1 MPKSC
6 HTLPVLAYDYAALEP
21 YIDARTMELHHTKHH
36 QTYIDKLDAALEKYP
51 ELQNEPV
58 ENLLADIEIL
68 KVESGDRLAIRNH
81 GGGHANHILFW
92 EIMGPAKAV
101 DEKLVSEIKKQFTSV
116 EEFKKQFT
124 DLAIKLFGSG
134 WTWLVRDKTET
145 LQLYTLPNQDS
156 PWLKGHTP
164 IIGLDLWEHGYY
176 LQYQNRRAEYVENW
190 WKVLKLL

>member
-51 ELQNEPV
+51 KLQNEPV